1 MPKPRSSW
9 IHARVTT
16 WSLRLM
22 LRSLNK
28 HKVFNVEVINGEAV
42 PGKGEPVIVASNHR
56 SMADPVILA
65 AALKRHDMAF
75 VAMSELWKW
84 PIIGLVVWALGYIP
98 IKRGNK
104 KSAERMMK
112 RSKRVLW
119 ALGLLGIFPEGK
131 CSKDGKLL
139 PFKRGTTDLAFD
151 TMTPVLAAGIQGTE
165 EVWPI
170 GTWKINR
177 HARVTVAF
185 AAQLLDPKAFLAECN
200 SDIQAAKAAFTQ
212 AMWDSIEYLSTT
224 DAEELKLA
232 LAA

>member
-1 MPKPRSSW
+1 
-9 IHARVTT
+9 
-16 WSLRLM
+16 M
-22 LRSLNK
+22 LRSMNK
-28 HKVFNVEVINGEAV
+28 RKVFNVGLINESAVPEKGEAV
-42 PGKGEPVIVASNHR
+42 IVACNHR

-84 PIIGLVVWALGYIP
+84 PIVGLIVWLLGYIP

-165 EVWPI
+165 KVWPI
-170 GTWKINR
+170 GTWKIDR
-177 HARVTVAF
+177 RARVIVAF
-185 AAQLLDPKAFLAECN
+185 AAQLLDPKAFLAEHN
-200 SDIQAAKAAFTQ
+200 GDLAAAKTAFTQ
-212 AMWDSIEYLSTT
+212 AMWKSIEYLSTT
-224 DAEELKLA
+224 DSEELKPA